1 MYTPKDLLVFQ
12 TQLGFKVQNIFQ
24 YLTSTDDLAAVAVS
38 DYFDPSVSTD
48 SSTEDQN
55 LADSLQINDLLNIV
69 ATDGYRQFKVTALAP
84 VVIEEVISSVGVI
97 VASGQFVDAG
107 GSPNIAIPDA
117 AIPANGIGWAT
128 MESSV
133 NPVFPIATLVTGGQI
148 GITFSADPG
157 ASTIHYWVTSQ

>member
-107 GSPNIAIPDA
+107 GNPFIQISDT
-117 AIPANGIGWAT
+117 AIPANGIGWVT
-128 MESSV
+128 MESSL
-133 NPVFPIATLVTGGQI
+133 NPVFPIGVLVTNELI
-148 GITFSADPG
+148 AITFSADPG
-157 ASTIHYWVTSQ
+157 ASTINYWVSSQ